1 MPGGHTYSGILA
13 LVFVLACYGRSLG
26 YRDWTHEAVNV
37 GAGAA
42 STLDFMLAAELTL
55 TKGTEEVVSGQRV
68 IDWIREAGVQEDKDF
83 RFLNHFHQPLRSPWR
98 GAGLNDLR
106 TGSSSVVWGQRT
118 DQEFSWVNA
127 RTAYFESLTEPER
140 VSREKALGLTLR
152 AVGQVMHLMA
162 DSAVPAHVRN
172 DQHVLG
178 DPYEKWVEAQAGPR
192 RGERPDE
199 ARARFLGGFAAAPV
213 RPDAEFLLAIPILGQ
228 NAVDAPVPVAR
239 LSDSDLYDGLD
250 ASVTATATIGM
261 TEYAN
266 ANFFS
271 DDTMFGDQQRPGH
284 KHFAPFPRSSDVEM
298 WIDPANK
305 RRYWRKRPGSP
316 GEPIQHLA
324 TASKRRTWAEKAGM
338 APSPR
343 GGLDERVHEEYARRL
358 IPRAVGYSAAVLDYF
373 FRGRLE
379 LGFDPAPGDAGGLT
393 LTLINRSP
401 EALGPGTLGVF
412 YDDATGERRPIPGGS
427 IEIQGVIQPD
437 EAIVPALTLGPEA
450 TVNPVIAAYR
460 GKLGSEAN
468 AVIGKVEDPIQV
480 EEIFRGSTDWMLR
493 TTTGVFPLG
502 LGLAPGRVR
511 WGDRDNTLLV
521 ETFLPG
527 RDRRFEAYRIRR
539 PEGSRSVPLKA
550 DPIDPPAK
558 MVDLEPWGPP
568 VTLSGADPDTPI
580 DLGTRVTY
588 TRVIDYSQQLLE
600 ITGTFRYHY
609 DPTFPVVSFF
619 GTTYGDWVQD
629 FATFVTPAV
638 VKTVYERT
646 FTYSPPPFSL
656 ALVLDPRPPTPYHW
670 SLLEAALNG
679 DGDVVGLVEASP
691 AFVPGERVPYR
702 RHTPDGRIEEV
713 AQLYDLVAY
722 DPPLPDLMIF
732 VVNLTKRT
740 VIGKSCAD
748 DVTLVYRTTQQT
760 LLADLYYTA
769 ADGRLPASEL
779 TWINL
784 ALAGTPTGS
793 EQIVG
798 EVTTRTGVEE
808 QGLAG
813 LYQGEFARAGL
824 GDMQMR
830 DTTTRRTVTFADP
843 FTLRGAVVASGSLG
857 AAIRLTEASSIPDPF
872 PALIFDARRSSG
884 ADEGYTLLGWQLR
897 VERQE
902 WSVFQWSVLGSTLTL
917 LPPLSDVSSAE
928 TFGLSIAGA
937 NRSTAAVVED
947 RLDPVASEF
956 VSITHLLTSR
966 GELVFSGDL
975 EESYRLLQPGFLYN
989 VEDLRFHR
997 VDNGLPPLPGPRPL
1011 AAGDGAFGE
1020 YHVVGLR

>member
-1 MPGGHTYSGILA
+1 MAGRIFSMA
-13 LVFVLACYGRSLG
+13 LLLLMVCSRAGSAYQN
-26 YRDWTHEAVNV
+26 WTHEAINV
-37 GAGAA
+37 GAAVQSALDSHIRNELGGA
-42 STLDFMLAAELTL
+42 T
-55 TKGTEEVVSGQRV
+55 GVEESVGGRRV
-68 IDWIREAGVQEDKDF
+68 IDWIREAGVQEDKPF
-83 RFLNHFHQPLRSPWR
+83 RFRNHFHQPLRSPWR
-98 GAGLNDLR
+98 TAGLSDR
-106 TGSSSVVWGQRT
+106 FSGISSVVWGQ
-118 DQEFSWVNA
+118 QAAQGFSWGDA
-127 RTAYFESLTEPER
+127 RARYYSALTDADPDAR
-140 VSREKALGLTLR
+140 AGALGGALR
-152 AVGQVMHLMA
+152 AIGHVMHLMA

-172 DQHVLG
+172 DEHVFG
-178 DPYEKWVEAQAGPR
+178 DPYENWVEAQAEPG
-192 RGERPDE
+192 RGERPDDV
-199 ARARFLGGFAAAPV
+199 RARFLGRFAAAPLG
-213 RPDAEFLLAIPILGQ
+213 PDVAFLLAIPILGP
-228 NAVDAPVPVAR
+228 NAADAPVPVAR
-239 LSDSDLYDGLD
+239 LWDSDLYDGLD
-250 ASVTATATIGM
+250 ASVTRASAIGM

-271 DDTMFGDQQRPGH
+271 DDTVFGDQQRPGD
-284 KHFAPFPRSSDVEM
+284 KHFAPFPRGSDVEM

-305 RRYWRKRPGSP
+305 RKYWRKRAGSP
-316 GEPIQHLA
+316 GESLQHLA
-324 TASKRRTWAEKAGM
+324 SVSKRHAWAEKAGIVL
-338 APSPR
+338 SPR

-358 IPRAVGYSAAVLDYF
+358 IPRAVGYSAAALDYF

-379 LGFDPAPGDAGGLT
+379 LGFDQPPGNAGGLS
-393 LTLINRSP
+393 LTLVNRSP
-401 EALGPGTLGVF
+401 EALGPGTVSVF
-412 YDDATGERRPIPGGS
+412 YDDATGKRHPIPGGS
-427 IEIQGVIQPD
+427 VEIQGVVQPD
-437 EAIVPALTLGPEA
+437 EAIVPALTLGAEA
-450 TVNPVIAAYR
+450 TVNQLIVAYQ

-493 TTTGVFPLG
+493 TTAGVFPLG
-502 LGLAPGRVR
+502 LGLAPGRVK
-511 WGDRDNTLLV
+511 WGDRDNTILA
-521 ETFLPG
+521 ETFLPR

-550 DPIDPPAK
+550 DPLDPQAK
-558 MVDLEPWGPP
+558 TVDLEPWGPP
-568 VTLSGADPDTPI
+568 VTLSGADPETPI

-588 TRVIDYSQQLLE
+588 ARVIDYAQQLLE
-600 ITGTFRYHY
+600 ITGTFRYYY
-609 DPTFPVVSFF
+609 DATLPVVSFF

-638 VKTVYERT
+638 VRPVYEHT
-646 FTYSPPPFSL
+646 FIYSPPPFSL
-656 ALVLDPRPPTPYHW
+656 ALVLDLPSGTPYHW
-670 SLLEAALNG
+670 SLLEMALNG
-679 DGDVVGLVEASP
+679 DGDVVGLVEAFL
-691 AFVPGERVPYR
+691 ANVPGESVLFR

-713 AQLYDLVAY
+713 GQLYDLIFY
-722 DPPLPDLMIF
+722 DTPLPDTMIF

-748 DVTLVYRTTQQT
+748 DVTLVYRTAQQT

-769 ADGRLPASEL
+769 DGGRLPASEP

-798 EVTTRTGVEE
+798 EATTRTGVEE
-808 QGLAG
+808 QRLAG
-813 LYQGEFARAGL
+813 LYQGEFERAGL

-830 DTTTRRTVTFADP
+830 DTTTRGTVTLADP
-843 FTLRGAVVASGSLG
+843 FTLRSAVVASGSLG

-884 ADEGYTLLGWQLR
+884 ADEGYTLLGWQLW

-902 WSVFQWSVLGSTLTL
+902 WSVLQWSVAGATLAL

-947 RLDPVASEF
+947 RFDPVASEF
-956 VSITHLLTSR
+956 VSITHLLTNR

-975 EESYRLLQPGFLYN
+975 TESYRLLQPGFLYN
-989 VEDLRFHR
+989 VEDLRFHL
-997 VDNGLPPLPGPRPL
+997 VDTGLPPLPGPRPL
-1011 AAGDGAFGE
+1011 AAGGGAFGE